1 MSADSLRRVNR
12 KGNAGH
18 VVLPQPVNDPSLIE
32 SVTGFIQEVVPQV
45 GPTWVALLNLK
56 LIILNRIP
64 CRVWV
69 NSKVAADK
77 PISPCIFLFIGK

>member
-1 MSADSLRRVNR
+1 MSADSLRSVNR

-56 LIILNRIP
+56 FN
-64 CRVWV
+64 V
-69 NSKVAADK
+69 NYFK
-77 PISPCIFLFIGK
+77 